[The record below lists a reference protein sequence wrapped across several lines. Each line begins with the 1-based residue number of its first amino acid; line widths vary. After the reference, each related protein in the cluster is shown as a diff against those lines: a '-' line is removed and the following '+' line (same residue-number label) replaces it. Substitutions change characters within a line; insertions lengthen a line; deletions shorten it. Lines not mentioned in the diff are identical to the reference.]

1 MNTSIEMDEKVERG
15 KRIKDIR
22 ENELHMTKIQ
32 LGKEI
37 GISGQFLGLIENG
50 RGNLVYP
57 SIKKLMNISGHSADY
72 ILFGL
77 DDSIISNTQKI
88 LDKYQDKQIIESIK
102 LIENI
107 SIFMKNL

>member
-1 MNTSIEMDEKVERG
+1 MK
-15 KRIKDIR
+15 
-22 ENELHMTKIQ
+22 KIQ

-57 SIKKLMNISGHSADY
+57 SLKKLMNISGHSADY

>member
-1 MNTSIEMDEKVERG
+1 
-15 KRIKDIR
+15 
-22 ENELHMTKIQ
+22 
-32 LGKEI
+32 
-37 GISGQFLGLIENG
+37 
-50 RGNLVYP
+50 
-57 SIKKLMNISGHSADY
+57 MNISGHSADY

>member
-1 MNTSIEMDEKVERG
+1 
-15 KRIKDIR
+15 
-22 ENELHMTKIQ
+22 MTKIQ

-57 SIKKLMNISGHSADY
+57 SLKKLMNISGHSADY

>member
-15 KRIKDIR
+15 KRIEDIR

-57 SIKKLMNISGHSADY
+57 SLKKLMNISGHSADY